1 MIIELPNG
9 LRINSEHIIKY
20 GSTNQSEPT
29 VQIELTTGKEYI
41 KFSSYSQ
48 ADMFLLQL
56 DRIIGAKS
64 VPVILK

>member
-20 GSTNQSEPT
+20 SSTNQSEPT

-41 KFSSYSQ
+41 KFSSSKEEY
-48 ADMFLLQL
+48 MFLLQL